1 MVSYAKQFSNQ
12 RCEQTLLHLPP
23 ATTQTPSRHLF
34 LAEQAADHAHRAG
47 TTLLLLVLVAAAS
60 EHIAQA
66 AKSKATKQLVDTKA
80 T

>member
-47 TTLLLLVLVAAAS
+47 TTLLLLVLVAAS
-60 EHIAQA
+60 EHIAQT

>member
-60 EHIAQA
+60 EHITQT